1 MFDSW
6 VFGPEGDLVE
16 APRSSNIYRKRG
28 FPLQKKM
35 IPLLAVLYAAG
46 FISAF
51 NENIINVVLVDVM
64 GAFSVSSTTAQWLV
78 TGYMIVTATVVSVMA
93 FLTRRFTL
101 RTLIFSGEASL
112 IVGSVV

>member
-1 MFDSW
+1 MHGRFLFFAYECFASFAMFDSW
-6 VFGPEGDLVE
+6 AFGPEGDLVE

-64 GAFSVSSTTAQWLV
+64 GHSPFRQPRPNGSSPDT
-78 TGYMIVTATVVSVMA
+78 
-93 FLTRRFTL
+93 
-101 RTLIFSGEASL
+101 
-112 IVGSVV
+112 